1 LKTKLQIELENA
13 YITIMNVLKNNDV
26 CLVNQRNK
34 RTLQF
39 FKSSA
44 LWIVKDEIGVCLCK
58 HFAFKESVEEF
69 MKV

>member
-1 LKTKLQIELENA
+1 MKTKEQIELENA
-13 YITIMNVLKNNDV
+13 YITIMNVLRNDNV
-26 CLVNQRNK
+26 CLMNQRNK

-58 HFAFKESVEEF
+58 HFAFEESVKEF
-69 MKV
+69 VKV